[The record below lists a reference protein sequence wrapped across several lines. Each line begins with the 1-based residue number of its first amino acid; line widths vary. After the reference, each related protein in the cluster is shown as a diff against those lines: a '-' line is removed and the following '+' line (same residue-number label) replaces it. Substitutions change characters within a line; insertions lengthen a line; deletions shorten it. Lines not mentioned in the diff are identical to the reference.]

1 MPGSVSKHGNPRL
14 RAALVELVW
23 RMVRFQP
30 NYGPVKK
37 AARDPGQW
45 RSLSCGTETSCED
58 EMRPSLG
65 RPGRARRHEHGG

>member
-30 NYGPVKK
+30 NYGPSKSGSGSWPMELTVV
-37 AARDPGQW
+37 W
-45 RSLSCGTETSCED
+45 
-58 EMRPSLG
+58 
-65 RPGRARRHEHGG
+65 HGNIVRG